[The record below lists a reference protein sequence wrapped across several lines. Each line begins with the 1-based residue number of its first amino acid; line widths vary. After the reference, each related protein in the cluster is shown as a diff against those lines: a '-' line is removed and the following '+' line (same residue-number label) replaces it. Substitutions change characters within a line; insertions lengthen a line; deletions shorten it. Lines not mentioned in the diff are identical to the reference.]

1 MVAESERQGSL
12 SLTLGNYTMSL
23 VSQQLPDY
31 ITAGDLFDFATVD
44 LLDVEEII
52 KDGVDGKF
60 TLNHK
65 TYGDLVIIESNMS
78 SAAGSTTVLGSN
90 ETFGTHNGQ
99 RFVSD
104 SNDVVAAYF
113 DFGNVAITDAQFEA
127 YWDKI
132 DGITDMFV
140 DIV

>member
-1 MVAESERQGSL
+1 
-12 SLTLGNYTMSL
+12 MSL
-23 VSQQLPDY
+23 ISQQLPDY

-52 KDGVDGKF
+52 KDGVDGLF

-65 TYGDLVIIESNMS
+65 THGDIVVIESDMS
-78 SAAGSTTVLGSN
+78 SAAGKSIVIGSGD
-90 ETFGTHNGQ
+90 TFGSYQGQ

-113 DFGNVAITDAQFEA
+113 DFGDVAVTDAQFA
-127 YWDKI
+127 TYWDSI
-132 DGITDMFV
+132 DGITDMFSE
-140 DIV
+140 IV